1 MAQKN
6 PLFFKQCKDYISH
19 LKKLKPKKCDSEENK
34 PEDKPLK
41 ELETKKCDSEE
52 NKPEDKPL
60 KELETKKCDSEENK
74 PKDKSLKELERQD
87 ETEKFNSKEE
97 FADNELKNI
106 TLKFNFDVKIVI
118 IHIVNAGQL
127 IEAQMDIA

>member
-34 PEDKPLK
+34 PE
-41 ELETKKCDSEE
+41 EAFV
-52 NKPEDKPL
+52 DKPL